1 MSKKLLYI
9 VLTATLLAAGAVAST
24 MPASAQ
30 LPDLGGQ
37 IVCPVNGLL
46 MTPERCEQLKDAAD
60 DVVPGGG
67 DNGILPGGDGGGGGG
82 GGDTDDTGGGG
93 GGGDTGGAG
102 GGTGGGGGGK
112 GFPDVEQEPAQ
123 TDGTKPR
130 PKDAGQQK
138 RAPDRADRATGP
150 DLRNPD
156 GSPSRENPTRVDVPA
171 PGAAADLFLPGPSTA
186 TAVPNFIIQKFR
198 VPIFLLPIYQAAG
211 TQYGVRWEVL
221 AAINE
226 IETDYGRNLNV
237 SYAGAVGWMQ
247 FLPSSWRTYG
257 VDANKDGVKDPYN
270 PVDAI
275 FAAARYLK
283 AAGYAESPREAIFA
297 YNHADWYVDSVV
309 LRARLIAGVPS
320 DLTGSLTGL
329 TEGRFP
335 VYAKASYADDISER
349 ETKLLVARSE
359 NVAQIEASNPSRR
372 EIEIFTRKGAPVIA
386 VNDGEVKEIGSDR
399 HGRYLVL
406 QDVYGNRYFYRG
418 LDSVARFY
426 PVPKSQPKPLD
437 QGIDSTQANGPAPE
451 GPASAG
457 RQRSG
462 TDSLVARSAADS
474 GGVTKERLFAHPARP
489 NARAAGGAA
498 QLAAS
503 GVTAR
508 LGKGFTTY
516 DKQFSR
522 PLGVD
527 RKGTRPAPLKEG
539 ARVVAGTVL
548 GEVGTPEAGKAS
560 HLDFA
565 IRPAGR
571 GAPKIDPKPIL
582 DGWKLLEETAIYR
595 ARGQNVL
602 RGSTSVGQLLL
613 LSKPLLERRV
623 LADNRIEIYECGRQD
638 VRTGQIDRRVLV
650 TLAYLSES
658 GLRPTVTSLK
668 CGHSIYTSSGNVSNH
683 ASGNAVDI
691 AALNGIPVLGHQDPG
706 GVTEQAVRRI
716 LQLQGTMTPDEVISL
731 FDFDGPSF
739 AMADHADHI
748 HVGFTPLFGSNGKL
762 GKQALAVL
770 RPGQWSELIDRLG
783 EIDQPKV
790 VQGPKRFTLPAPGE
804 RASKAHRGE

>member
-9 VLTATLLAAGAVAST
+9 VLTVTLLAAAAAAST
-24 MPASAQ
+24 LPASAQ

-46 MTPERCEQLKDAAD
+46 MTPERCEQLKDRAD

-67 DNGILPGGDGGGGGG
+67 DNGALPGGGG
-82 GGDTDDTGGGG
+82 GGDGDSTD
-93 GGGDTGGAG
+93 GGDTGGTGGGG
-102 GGTGGGGGGK
+102 GGTGGGGGG
-112 GFPDVEQEPAQ
+112 GDFPGVDKEPAP
-123 TDGTKPR
+123 TDEPKPR
-130 PKDAGQQK
+130 PKDAGERQEKGAAGNAGQK
-138 RAPDRADRATGP
+138 AGT

-156 GSPSRENPTRVDVPA
+156 GSPSRENPTRVEVPG

-211 TQYGVRWEVL
+211 TQYGIRWEVL

-247 FLPSSWRTYG
+247 FLPSTWRAYG

-283 AAGYAESPREAIFA
+283 AAGYGKNPREAIFA
-297 YNHADWYVDSVV
+297 YNHADWYVDSVI
-309 LRARLIAGVPS
+309 LRARLIAGVPT

-335 VYAKASYADDISER
+335 VYAKATYADDISER

-359 NVAQIEASNPSRR
+359 NVAQIEASDPSRR
-372 EIEIFTRKGAPVIA
+372 EIEIFTRQGAPVIA

-399 HGRYLVL
+399 RGRYLVL
-406 QDVYGNRYFYRG
+406 QDVYGNSYFYRG

-426 PVPKSQPKPLD
+426 PVPKSQPKALD
-437 QGIDSTQANGPAPE
+437 QVDSTRANDPAPE

-457 RQRSG
+457 RQLSG
-462 TDSLVARSAADS
+462 TDSLLARSAADS
-474 GGVTKERLFAHPARP
+474 GVTKERLFAHPARP
-489 NARAAGGAA
+489 NARTAGGAA
-498 QLAAS
+498 QLVAS

-522 PLGVD
+522 PFGLD

-539 ARVVAGTVL
+539 SRVIAGTVL
-548 GEVGTPEAGKAS
+548 GEVGTPEAGKAP

-571 GAPKIDPKPIL
+571 GAPRIDPKPIL

-595 ARGQNVL
+595 ARGENVL

-613 LSKPLLERRV
+613 LSKSLLERRV
-623 LADNRIEIYECGRQD
+623 LADSRIEMYECGRQD

-650 TLAYLSES
+650 TMAYLAES

-668 CGHSIYTSSGNVSNH
+668 CGHSTYTSSGNVSNH

-731 FDFDGPSF
+731 FNFGGPSF
-739 AMADHADHI
+739 AMPDHADHI
-748 HVGFTPLFGSNGKL
+748 HVGFTPLYGNNKKL
-762 GKQALAVL
+762 GEQALAVL
-770 RPGQWSELIDRLG
+770 RPGQWNELIDRLG
-783 EIDQPKV
+783 EIDQPNV

-804 RASKAHRGE
+804 RASRAHRGE